1 MIWSSEQLE
10 PNSHDSKHHRHTR
23 QSRQLRPVFLSLA
36 FAHLQPSSASP
47 ILSTLSDE
55 TRPS

>member
-1 MIWSSEQLE
+1 MIQNTTAT
-10 PNSHDSKHHRHTR
+10 PA
-23 QSRQLRPVFLSLA
+23 SRASLRPVFLSLA